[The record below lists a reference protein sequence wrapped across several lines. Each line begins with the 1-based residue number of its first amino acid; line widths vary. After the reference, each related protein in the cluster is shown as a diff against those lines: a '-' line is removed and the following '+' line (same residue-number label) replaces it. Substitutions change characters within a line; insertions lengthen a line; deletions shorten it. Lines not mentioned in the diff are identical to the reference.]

1 MSHSFGNIFALMS
14 EEREFFTLMTGFM
27 KEEKKVGYSALIVGA
42 ISLGEAWV
50 NILGGAAD
58 AFDIFFLG
66 LGLVASLAGIALII
80 QKGSSAAR
88 D

>member
-1 MSHSFGNIFALMS
+1 
-14 EEREFFTLMTGFM
+14 M
-27 KEEKKVGYSALIVGA
+27 KEEKKVGYSALVVGA
-42 ISLGEAWV
+42 ISLGEAWM

-80 QKGSSAAR
+80 QKGGSTVEE
-88 D
+88 

>member
-1 MSHSFGNIFALMS
+1 
-14 EEREFFTLMTGFM
+14 M
-27 KEEKKVGYSALIVGA
+27 KEEKKVGYSALVVGA
-42 ISLGEAWV
+42 MSLGEAWMH
-50 NILGGAAD
+50 ILSGAAD

-80 QKGSSAAR
+80 QKKSSAIR